1 MGAAGIKSQYR
12 RTIARQGE
20 AVVFR
25 RFTGSGPNRPELN
38 VEIRGRVTGYEPKD
52 MIAGIQQGDRKVLV
66 LAEDLILK
74 NIRSVT
80 NSDFLVV
87 RGRQCAIFSIDDST
101 HRIGADLVAYELGV
115 RG

>member
-1 MGAAGIKSQYR
+1 MRAAGIKSQYR
-12 RTIARQGE
+12 RTIDRHGE

-25 RFTGSGPNRPELN
+25 RFTGSGPNRPQVN
-38 VEIRGRVTGYEPKD
+38 VEIRGRVTGYDPQD

-66 LAEDLILK
+66 LAADLIAN
-74 NIRSVT
+74 NIGTVT
-80 NSDFLVV
+80 NADFIVV

-101 HRIGADLVAYELGV
+101 HRLGAQLIAYELGV